1 MTPEGRIKRE
11 FNKGLAILKER
22 YPGKLWVRMPVSRG
36 FGLPWL
42 DYHLCAAGQT
52 IAIEAKRDV
61 KHKFSPQQE
70 ATARDLTRAGALVLA
85 IYDHWTIVIA
95 LEHIEKVLS
104 DARLRNSVSA

>member
-42 DYHLCAAGQT
+42 DYHLCVNGRT
-52 IAIEAKRDV
+52 YAIEAKRDA
-61 KHKFSPQQE
+61 KHDLSPQQK
-70 ATARDLTRAGALVLA
+70 ATKRDLEAAGARV
-85 IYDHWTIVIA
+85 DVICDDASIGFA
-95 LEHIEKVLS
+95 LYRIEKELFHAYGHS
-104 DARLRNSVSA
+104 ICP